1 MRALVLE
8 NRYLRLVSLLDK
20 GSDIAELSYKPLD
33 LDLLFHAP
41 TGYRKPG
48 SIVGTCKRSK
58 GEFMEY
64 YGGGWQDILPFAGN
78 EPINHRFGEWGMH
91 GETPL
96 LPWDAVIEKDSPSE
110 VTAKLSVDI
119 PRYPFHLDKWVTI
132 NDKAA
137 TISLR
142 ERLTNTSAQA
152 LEYCWVQ
159 HPALGSPFVGPGT
172 KITVPAETV
181 VMNKAEPWGRLKAET
196 TYRWPH
202 VEDKAGKKVDL
213 SVLPADN
220 VVADETA
227 FITNIKE
234 PWYAV
239 VNPDLKLGFAL
250 RWDLSVFPGLWFWQS
265 YRIPDHPW
273 FGKAYCIALE
283 PCSGHLTAYEQLKR
297 GTIKK
302 LEGNASL
309 ETQLTATVFHGV
321 QKVKAVNSDGTV
333 VPS

>member
-1 MRALVLE
+1 MRTLVLE

-20 GSDIAELSYKPLD
+20 GSDIIELVYKPLD
-33 LDLLFHAP
+33 HDLMFHAP

-48 SIVGTCKRSK
+48 SIVGTCRRSK

-78 EPINHRFGEWGMH
+78 EPIEHRFGEWGQH

-96 LPWDAVIEKDSPSE
+96 LPWDAAIEKNTSSE
-110 VTAKLSVDI
+110 VTARLSIDI
-119 PRYPFHLDKWVTI
+119 PRYPFHLDKWITM
-132 NDKAA
+132 NDKSA
-137 TISLR
+137 TVLLR
-142 ERLTNTSAQA
+142 ERLENTSSQT

-159 HPALGSPFVGPGT
+159 HPALGRSFVGPGT
-172 KITVPAETV
+172 RITVPAETV
-181 VMNKAEPWGRLKAET
+181 VMDKPEPWGRLKAET
-196 TYRWPH
+196 TYKWPY
-202 VEDKAGKKVDL
+202 VEDKTGNKVDL
-213 SVLPADN
+213 SVLPPAS
-220 VVADETA
+220 VIADETA
-227 FITNIKE
+227 FITDIRE

-239 VNPDLKLGFAL
+239 VNPSLKLGFAL

-265 YRIPDHPW
+265 YRMPDHPW

-302 LEGNASL
+302 IQGNASL
-309 ETQLTATVFHGV
+309 ETQLTATVFAGIE
-321 QKVKAVNSDGTV
+321 KVKIVNSDGTV
-333 VPS
+333 VPQ